1 MNNRELLLCVC
12 KEIEGLL
19 DQLVLVGG
27 CATGLLITDVAAPEP
42 RPTKDVDMV
51 IDVINLAEYYKIE
64 KQLREL
70 KFTQSIDDQG
80 VICRWV
86 KNELMLDVMPTNEKI
101 LGFTNRWYASA
112 VEHAQHIVIDGLG
125 INYISAP
132 IFIATKLEAFHTR
145 GKSDYWSSHDLEDL
159 ISVIDGRNTIIDEM
173 TSAPDK
179 VINYISEH
187 FSAMLDSEA
196 FNEAL
201 PGLLP
206 PDKAGQA
213 RLNLLLDKITHIA
226 RLT

>member
-1 MNNRELLLCVC
+1 M
-12 KEIEGLL
+12 
-19 DQLVLVGG
+19 
-27 CATGLLITDVAAPEP
+27 
-42 RPTKDVDMV
+42 
-51 IDVINLAEYYKIE
+51 
-64 KQLREL
+64 
-70 KFTQSIDDQG
+70 
-80 VICRWV
+80 
-86 KNELMLDVMPTNEKI
+86 
-101 LGFTNRWYASA
+101 
-112 VEHAQHIVIDGLG
+112 IDGLG

-145 GKSDYWSSHDLEDL
+145 GKADYWSSHDLEDL
-159 ISVIDGRNTIIDEM
+159 ISVIDGRDTIIDEM

-187 FSAMLDSEA
+187 FATMLDSEV

-213 RLNLLLDKITHIA
+213 RLNLLLDKITRIA